1 MIGKGVGILRI
12 YANVKSIGKRKPVL
26 ALQPFDIEAVE
37 TLRELITQIVKQN
50 VKSFNEEKPF
60 TRYLL
65 EEDIEVAH
73 KQGKVGFHH
82 QYNDTKQSESAA
94 IDEALLAFKD
104 GIYKVLHGD
113 LELTALDE
121 PLSINEEDIFTFIKL
136 TMLSGRLW

>member
-1 MIGKGVGILRI
+1 MRI

-82 QYNDTKQSESAA
+82 RYNDAKQSESAA

-104 GIYKVLHGD
+104 GIYKVLHDD
-113 LELTALDE
+113 LELTTLDE
-121 PLSINEEDIFTFIKL
+121 PLTINEEDIFTFIKL